1 MERLAAALSLP
12 LFLLSSL
19 VLPHSHL
26 LVLSLSL
33 SLSFLIHLHI
43 SITQYI
49 HFSYTLSAISDTSTT
64 IWENQTRNQGS
75 GLKPPFFQQ
84 WSSSSLSY
92 SLFAHVFLS
101 LPLPHA
107 KRCVSRFLPFILSLF
122 LGVVVRQEFPI
133 KFEMKKKEI
142 PNEMSFVFI
151 SFVFGAFYSQL
162 RAFNWQVRTTPTTEQ
177 KDTSVSVPFL
187 LLSLSLSLSLVFNSL
202 FSSFLF
208 SSFLFPYFIF
218 SFSPSLQFFSFTFPP
233 QKQPKHFD
241 FSFPLSLFSLSL
253 SLPLSLFPFNC
264 QLSNYISLFDSHSVP
279 FLGFFTLPDF
289 WERGEWETRKW
300 KRASF
305 FLFFER
311 CLWNCNSRKLTF
323 IWLRFSFFASSS
335 FHLHLW
341 IPSSSFRYSPS
352 FSSSSFFSSSLN

>member
-12 LFLLSSL
+12 LFLSSPSLSSF
-19 VLPHSHL
+19 SFT
-26 LVLSLSL
+26 SLF
-33 SLSFLIHLHI
+33 LSFLIHLHI

-49 HFSYTLSAISDTSTT
+49 HFSYTLSTISDTCTT

-84 WSSSSLSY
+84 WSSLSHP
-92 SLFAHVFLS
+92 LFAHVFLS
-101 LPLPHA
+101 LPHA

-187 LLSLSLSLSLVFNSL
+187 LLILSLSCF
-202 FSSFLF
+202 
-208 SSFLFPYFIF
+208 
-218 SFSPSLQFFSFTFPP
+218 
-233 QKQPKHFD
+233 
-241 FSFPLSLFSLSL
+241 
-253 SLPLSLFPFNC
+253 
-264 QLSNYISLFDSHSVP
+264 
-279 FLGFFTLPDF
+279 
-289 WERGEWETRKW
+289 
-300 KRASF
+300 
-305 FLFFER
+305 
-311 CLWNCNSRKLTF
+311 
-323 IWLRFSFFASSS
+323 
-335 FHLHLW
+335 
-341 IPSSSFRYSPS
+341 
-352 FSSSSFFSSSLN
+352 